1 MYSVHLSCTQHQ
13 GVCVQCY
20 IYHALHIKEC
30 VYLPIFNIYYLFIL
44 FVCKVCSVRM
54 FTCDMCT
61 HLLFSVF
68 HNFVV
73 VIIVCR
79 VFVYSVTS
87 GEVTCTLDLPKTR
100 CIRFSPRSSYLATW
114 EPYAITK
121 DTPQGT
127 CNLKVWS
134 GTELVMEYIQKKQ
147 DGW

>member
-1 MYSVHLSCTQHQ
+1 MYSVLSIIPHQ
-13 GVCVQCY
+13 GVCVFTNIHY
-20 IYHALHIKEC
+20 FLFIYVYCLYAKFYSVSLHVIC
-30 VYLPIFNIYYLFIL
+30 VYTYLF
-44 FVCKVCSVRM
+44 
-54 FTCDMCT
+54 
-61 HLLFSVF
+61 VF
-68 HNFVV
+68 CLHNFV

-79 VFVYSVTS
+79 VFVYSITS

-121 DTPQGT
+121 DTLQGH